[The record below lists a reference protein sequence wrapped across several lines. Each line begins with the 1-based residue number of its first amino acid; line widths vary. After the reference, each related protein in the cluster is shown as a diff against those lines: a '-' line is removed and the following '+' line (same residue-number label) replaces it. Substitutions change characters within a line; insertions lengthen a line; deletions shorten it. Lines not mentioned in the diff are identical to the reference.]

1 MDLTRFFEIGDGLGL
16 FSVKISQH
24 GEMLAVHHRDDDI
37 RRNIYSASKSFTA
50 AAVGIARRE
59 GLLSLD
65 EKLTDAFPDEVPD
78 TIPEPLAK
86 ATVRDLLTMQLGQ
99 PQAYLMGTVRPTL
112 PEDDWVRYALS
123 RPFTDMP
130 GTRFVYNNVGPYLA
144 GILVQRRAGCDLRAY
159 LTPRL
164 FAPLGIRRPAWEE
177 DPLGNTFGP
186 AGLMLTLD
194 EFHRFGQL
202 LLQGGAWN
210 GRQLIPEEW
219 IAECGSKQAEN
230 GSFGYGY
237 LFWLSEHGSFRA
249 TGRNGQMTL
258 ILKDR
263 DAVVTTLAECSD
275 FDALDRA
282 VFDEI
287 YPQLS

>member
-1 MDLTRFFEIGDGLGL
+1 MDLTRFIKIGEECDLYSL
-16 FSVKISQH
+16 KISQH
-24 GEMLAVHHRDDDI
+24 GETLAVHHWDDDI
-37 RRNIYSASKSFTA
+37 RRNIYSAAKSFTA
-50 AAVGIARRE
+50 AAVGIARHE

-65 EKLTDAFPDEVPD
+65 EKLTDAFPDELPKEVS
-78 TIPEPLAK
+78 EPLAK

-99 PQAYLMGTVRPTL
+99 PEAYLMGTERL
-112 PEDDWVRYALS
+112 YIPENDWVRYALS

-177 DPLGNTFGP
+177 DPQGNTFGP
-186 AGLMLTLD
+186 AGLMLSLD

-202 LLQGGAWN
+202 HLQGGSWN
-210 GRQLIPEEW
+210 GRQLIPEDW
-219 IAECGSKQAEN
+219 VAACGTKQTGNDPCE
-230 GSFGYGY
+230 YGY
-237 LFWLSEHGSFRA
+237 LFWLSKYGSFRA

-258 ILKDR
+258 VLKDK
-263 DAVVTTLAECSD
+263 DAVVTTLADSRD
-275 FDALDRA
+275 FGPLERA